1 MPPSPSVVPVP
12 TSPDSSLHLHLHRE
26 RPHRC
31 RWPRRGSGS
40 RRARG
45 TGMPSG
51 SHAPGRRA
59 TANGSPSLSRF
70 DVSGEETDAQPL
82 GEQGP
87 RRLPP
92 GGCQLH
98 AEKSGTGPRGS
109 SHVPAPRSPGGEAAS
124 GPGPPP
130 PGPCG
135 LGDRPRDQDPETSG
149 ARVKFPW
156 RRAASSREEEKE
168 GQEGTG
174 SVGGPGA
181 SITASLG
188 PGLSVENLPRP
199 L

>member
-1 MPPSPSVVPVP
+1 
-12 TSPDSSLHLHLHRE
+12 
-26 RPHRC
+26 
-31 RWPRRGSGS
+31 
-40 RRARG
+40 
-45 TGMPSG
+45 MPSG

-59 TANGSPSLSRF
+59 TAHGSPSLSGF

-98 AEKSGTGPRGS
+98 AEKSGAGPRGS

-130 PGPCG
+130 PVPAAPFQPPPAPCS
-135 LGDRPRDQDPETSG
+135 LGDRPRDRDPETSG

-188 PGLSVENLPRP
+188 PGLSVENPPRP